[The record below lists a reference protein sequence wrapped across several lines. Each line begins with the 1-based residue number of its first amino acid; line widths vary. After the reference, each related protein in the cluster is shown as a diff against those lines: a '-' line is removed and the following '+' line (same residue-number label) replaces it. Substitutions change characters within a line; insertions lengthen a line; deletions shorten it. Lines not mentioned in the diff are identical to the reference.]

1 MRARRGTPAPRS
13 GRGVRAGRRLTRPHR
28 AEADRAGRFLPPP
41 AGPPAATH
49 LAPACF
55 LPRCGDASP
64 SLPSESPPP
73 APPPAAAAE
82 DGPRTAPPNVAPGPE
97 AAAVAGAV
105 AAAAGAASAGGGGGA
120 SPVMGGGLS
129 TPLGASA
136 STPLPPTQPLF
147 RPLSGAPGRGSAR
160 PAWWAAD
167 RPSVSSGAAGRSGF
181 LGGRGEGPSAGGH
194 ELEPAPAPAPRTTG
208 DPGLWDRVSRALAG
222 QTASRAPARQVECF
236 RRVNSGGQ
244 CGAPRGEEGRKAR
257 CQG

>member
-49 LAPACF
+49 LAPARF

-97 AAAVAGAV
+97 AAAVAV
-105 AAAAGAASAGGGGGA
+105 AAAAGGAASAGGCGGA

-160 PAWWAAD
+160 PAWFWASA

-181 LGGRGEGPSAGGH
+181 WAGGGKG
-194 ELEPAPAPAPRTTG
+194 PAQGVTSWNPLPLPPPVLPAIPAFG
-208 DPGLWDRVSRALAG
+208 IACPGLWQGRPPAG
-222 QTASRAPARQVECF
+222 HQPGRWSV
-236 RRVNSGGQ
+236 SGG
-244 CGAPRGEEGRKAR
+244 
-257 CQG
+257 